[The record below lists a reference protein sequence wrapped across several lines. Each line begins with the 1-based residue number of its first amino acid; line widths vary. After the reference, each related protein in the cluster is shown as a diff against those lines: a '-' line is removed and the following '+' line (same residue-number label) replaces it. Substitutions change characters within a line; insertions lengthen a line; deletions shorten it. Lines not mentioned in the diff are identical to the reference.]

1 MVFRLSVVLL
11 GRQPLSCFFLL
22 SFDLLIEVQQT
33 LDSVLS
39 RLQVAPKGRVVHPM
53 RMLMDHLMGERDVT
67 NSVAMHVVKPAMGIK
82 WFHFDDQ
89 IAVLSVHIGWVE
101 RARVSL
107 KASAG
112 FMPST
117 AVKGV
122 EIVPPVQLELVLV
135 LVVDKHFDI
144 IVQHVPRH
152 VHWHKTFAP
161 RLKSGRPEVHPDRLS
176 LVHPSDRLDCVR

>member
-1 MVFRLSVVLL
+1 M
-11 GRQPLSCFFLL
+11 
-22 SFDLLIEVQQT
+22 
-33 LDSVLS
+33 
-39 RLQVAPKGRVVHPM
+39 APKGRVVHPV

-82 WFHFDDQ
+82 WFHFDHQ

-117 AVKGV
+117 TVKCI

-135 LVVDKHFDI
+135 LVVDKHLDI

-161 RLKSGRPEVHPDRLS
+161 
-176 LVHPSDRLDCVR
+176 